1 MRTGRVDAGSQRVSL
16 RLLLIGPRVTGAWA
30 CACHS
35 ATAVGTSRC
44 GPRLVVTAAGV
55 HASRFGEDVCPV

>member
-16 RLLLIGPRVTGAWA
+16 RLLLIGPRVTGACA